1 MTLSVKQ
8 KVQARERRHRRV
20 RRKIMGTA
28 ERPRLSVYRSLNQI
42 YVQIIDDLSG
52 KTLAA
57 ASSLGKGAKGKGKGK
72 TKTGGNIEAAKEV
85 GAAIAALAKQANIG
99 KVVFDRGGSI
109 YHGRIK
115 ALADAAREGGL
126 IF

>member
-8 KVQARERRHRRV
+8 KVLAKERRHRRV
-20 RRKIMGTA
+20 RRKIMGTP

-52 KTLAA
+52 KTLVA
-57 ASSLGKGAKGKGKGK
+57 ASSLGKGVKGKGKA
-72 TKTGGNIEAAKEV
+72 KTGGNIEAAKEV
-85 GAAIAALAKQANIG
+85 GAAVAALAKQANIG

-115 ALADAAREGGL
+115 ALAEAAREGGL

>member
-1 MTLSVKQ
+1 MTLSVKE
-8 KVQARERRHRRV
+8 KVLARERRHRRV
-20 RRKIMGTA
+20 RRKIMGTP
-28 ERPRLSVYRSLNQI
+28 ERPRLSVYRSINQI

-57 ASSLGKGAKGKGKGK
+57 ASSLEKGKKGKGSQ
-72 TKTGGNIEAAKEV
+72 TGGNIDAAKKV
-85 GAAIAALAKQANIG
+85 GAKIAALAKEAHIE
-99 KVVFDRGGSI
+99 KVVFDRGGNL

-115 ALADAAREGGL
+115 ALAESAREGGL